1 MIKKTKQCL
10 WLIDLDDTIHF
21 TGGEIMNRI
30 NILMTE
36 YIKISLNLS
45 LAESTELRI
54 KYWKKYGATSAGLI
68 KNHKINLINFLEYT
82 HNIEGLSKLITYK
95 HGLKNRL
102 ASLKGIKWI
111 LTNSY
116 GAYAKKVLKTCNLLN
131 SFEKILSIENMREL
145 GGIRPKP
152 SRVLWKKILKNF
164 RFKKLKIVVVDDSLV
179 NLKSA
184 KIAGFVT
191 VWVTN
196 FRFHKKEKNYFGF
209 KPSFVDFKIRQI
221 DDLLNINKKIKN

>member
-68 KNHKINLINFLEYT
+68 KNHKINLINFLEYST
-82 HNIEGLSKLITYK
+82 
-95 HGLKNRL
+95 
-102 ASLKGIKWI
+102 
-111 LTNSY
+111 
-116 GAYAKKVLKTCNLLN
+116 
-131 SFEKILSIENMREL
+131 
-145 GGIRPKP
+145 
-152 SRVLWKKILKNF
+152 
-164 RFKKLKIVVVDDSLV
+164 
-179 NLKSA
+179 
-184 KIAGFVT
+184 
-191 VWVTN
+191 
-196 FRFHKKEKNYFGF
+196 
-209 KPSFVDFKIRQI
+209 
-221 DDLLNINKKIKN
+221 